1 MGVSVYLDTILVPLS
16 LFLTVGYHAYLW
28 HTFTTKPS
36 ITSIG
41 IDILRRRSWFQGV
54 KGGDDDKKGMLA
66 VQSMRNTLMATILT
80 ASISIMVVLLLAALV
95 NNTYNVSELLNKNR
109 VFGSQSSKMLALK
122 YGSAWL
128 FLLISFFCSAIG
140 LGFLIDSNFLVNVS
154 AESECDSSCS
164 CHAQAM
170 MERGFML
177 AVVGNRVLCI
187 TFTLLLWMFGPV
199 PVLVSSVA
207 LVYGL
212 YELDF
217 AASLAGTTKRNLNLH

>member
-1 MGVSVYLDTILVPLS
+1 
-16 LFLTVGYHAYLW
+16 
-28 HTFTTKPS
+28 
-36 ITSIG
+36 
-41 IDILRRRSWFQGV
+41 
-54 KGGDDDKKGMLA
+54 MLA

-80 ASISIMVVLLLAALV
+80 ASITIMVVLLLAALI

-128 FLLISFFCSAIG
+128 FLLISFLCSAMG

-154 AESECDSSCS
+154 AESESDSSCS

-187 TFTLLLWMFGPV
+187 TITLLLWMFGPV
-199 PVLVSSVA
+199 AVLVSSVA

-217 AASLAGTTKRNLNLH
+217 AASFAGTMKQNLNLH